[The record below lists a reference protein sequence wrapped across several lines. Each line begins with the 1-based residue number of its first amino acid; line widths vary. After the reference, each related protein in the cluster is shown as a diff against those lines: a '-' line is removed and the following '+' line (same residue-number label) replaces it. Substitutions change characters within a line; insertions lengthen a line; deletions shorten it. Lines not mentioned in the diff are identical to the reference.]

1 MAGIAIVLDLLKKS
15 HNTHRIHSSSSL
27 SPASV
32 AASAAAVSAAASAPF
47 ASRFLF
53 GSFEPRVAYC
63 DAAAAGIDDD
73 YLAAVRRVSADGL
86 QLQPPTYIPSSKV
99 YSIQPK
105 PLFSAFEFRA
115 LAMTTVRSLLMFYLP
130 LLEAKPAS
138 EDDDD
143 DFLNNAQEES
153 RRVDLIVPL
162 KKSAKQIARE
172 TTVVTTRRV
181 LERVAVSYVS
191 QRMAW
196 KLLKDVPQSTLRKAG
211 RGWPTHVYIYKV
223 SQTTL
228 RGHFLGIAA
237 SWTVQV
243 GIEIYRCVSRYVKPK
258 DDEEEEEGEQVVILE
273 QAKDLGN
280 KVVGIT
286 VRCGASLVFAAIGA
300 GICSCLIRPSMGQWI
315 GCTLGDLAGPMVVSI
330 CLQKTL
336 QADS

>member
-15 HNTHRIHSSSSL
+15 HNKHTFQSPSSL
-27 SPASV
+27 S
-32 AASAAAVSAAASAPF
+32 SAAALSAFATAPF

-63 DAAAAGIDDD
+63 DAAAAIDDD
-73 YLAAVRRVSADGL
+73 YLAAIRKMSADAL
-86 QLQPPTYIPSSKV
+86 QFEPPTYIPSSKV
-99 YSIQPK
+99 YNIQPK

-130 LLEAKPAS
+130 LLEPKPAS

-143 DFLNNAQEES
+143 FLNNAAEE
-153 RRVDLIVPL
+153 RRRPDLIVPL
-162 KKSAKQIARE
+162 KKSVKQIARE
-172 TTVVTTRRV
+172 TTVMTTRRV
-181 LERVAVSYVS
+181 LERLAISYVS

-211 RGWPTHVYIYKV
+211 RGWPTHLYIYKV

-243 GIEIYRCVSRYVKPK
+243 GIEIYRCVVRYVKPK
-258 DDEEEEEGEQVVILE
+258 PEEEEEEQVEIAE

-300 GICSCLIRPSMGQWI
+300 GICSCLMRPSTGQWI

-336 QADS
+336 QADG

>member
-1 MAGIAIVLDLLKKS
+1 MAGIALVLDLLKKS
-15 HNTHRIHSSSSL
+15 QSKNTLHSSSFYS
-27 SPASV
+27 
-32 AASAAAVSAAASAPF
+32 ASAAAVSAAASAPF

-63 DAAAAGIDDD
+63 DAAAAIDDD
-73 YLAAVRRVSADGL
+73 YLGAIRKMSADVL
-86 QLQPPTYIPSSKV
+86 QRQPLAYISRSKE
-99 YSIQPK
+99 YNIQPK
-105 PLFSAFEFRA
+105 PVLSAFEFRA

-130 LLEAKPAS
+130 LLEPKTAS
-138 EDDDD
+138 EDDD
-143 DFLNNAQEES
+143 DFLNNAAEEN
-153 RRVDLIVPL
+153 RHTDLIVPL

-181 LERVAVSYVS
+181 LERLALSYVS

-196 KLLKDVPQSTLRKAG
+196 KLLKDVPQSALRKAQ
-211 RGWPTHVYIYKV
+211 RGLPTHVYIFKV

-237 SWTVQV
+237 SWVVQV
-243 GIEIYRCVSRYVKPK
+243 GIEIYRCVFPNVKP
-258 DDEEEEEGEQVVILE
+258 EEEEEEEKVEISQ

-300 GICSCLIRPSMGQWI
+300 GICSCLIRPSTGQWI
-315 GCTLGDLAGPMVVSI
+315 GCALGDLAGPMVVSV

-336 QADS
+336 QADY

>member
-32 AASAAAVSAAASAPF
+32 VASAAAVSAAASAPF

-63 DAAAAGIDDD
+63 DAAAAGIDDA
-73 YLAAVRRVSADGL
+73 YLAAIRKMSADAL

-99 YSIQPK
+99 YNIQPK

-130 LLEAKPAS
+130 LLEANPAS

-143 DFLNNAQEES
+143 DFLNNGPEEQ

-196 KLLKDVPQSTLRKAG
+196 KILKDVPQSTLRKAG

-243 GIEIYRCVSRYVKPK
+243 GIEIYRCVSRYVKPV
-258 DDEEEEEGEQVVILE
+258 DVEEEGEQVVISE

-315 GCTLGDLAGPMVVSI
+315 GCALGDLAGPTVVSI

>member
-15 HNTHRIHSSSSL
+15 HNNHRIHSSSL

-32 AASAAAVSAAASAPF
+32 AAVSAAATAPF

-63 DAAAAGIDDD
+63 DAAAAAGIDDD
-73 YLAAVRRVSADGL
+73 YLSAIRRMSADAM

-99 YSIQPK
+99 YNIQPK

-130 LLEAKPAS
+130 LLEPKPAS

-143 DFLNNAQEES
+143 DFLNNGPEEER

-181 LERVAVSYVS
+181 LERLAVSYVS

-243 GIEIYRCVSRYVKPK
+243 GIEIYRCVFRYVKPEG
-258 DDEEEEEGEQVVILE
+258 EEEEEGEQVKMSE

-330 CLQKTL
+330 CLQKTF